1 MNINWKPGDKCMA
14 IWRVD
19 GKYYS
24 ATIRQIFEDGS
35 CTVVFDGQAS
45 IELSQVDYFIFYIRF
60 IKITFLD
67 RSVINTFKKCQYYFK

>member
-1 MNINWKPGDKCMA
+1 MIAEEADEAKSKAKININWKPGDKCMA

-24 ATIRQIFEDGS
+24 ATVRQIFEDGS

-45 IELSQVDYFIFYIRF
+45 IELSQVH
-60 IKITFLD
+60 
-67 RSVINTFKKCQYYFK
+67 